1 MDITKNIYSIF
12 NIKNAEFFNIN
23 IAEDT
28 AKFIQPYTVE
38 NTNSEIARKCNATA
52 VDFFNTVHDYLLKKD
67 YNTANTIFSSHLKEP
82 KENCLGYSG
91 NNTSGKGLRDIAHYA
106 MQQILDQPHLI
117 NEIKQIADL
126 QLYVKNIMHDR
137 ISDLYTNVVRN
148 ELNNYTLEQ
157 CRKYNMMHLVK
168 EVNFGSYWD
177 AVQHTWTENAIKQ
190 MLVINEKPIL
200 LVPKNFLVGSYGP
213 NTMYRNV
220 FLVKLINEDL
230 LKNESSLIKRRKN
243 GETYISKKDKHKQLK
258 MSNFK
263 VSKEIMIQFAKENPN
278 CTQKLRQ
285 VLEETRQK
293 RLQNKINRR

>member
-1 MDITKNIYSIF
+1 MDIAKNIYSIF

-23 IAEDT
+23 VAEDT

-38 NTNSEIARKCNATA
+38 NTNSDIAQKCNAKA
-52 VDFFNTVHDYLLKKD
+52 VDFFNTVHSHLQKKD
-67 YNTANTIFSSHLKEP
+67 YNTADNIFSRHLKEP

-126 QLYVKNIMHDR
+126 QLYVRNIMYDR

-148 ELNNYTLEQ
+148 ELNDYTIEQ
-157 CRKYNMMHLVK
+157 CQKYNIMHLVK
-168 EVNFGSYWD
+168 EVKFGPYWD
-177 AVQHTWTENAIKQ
+177 STQHMWIENTTKQ
-190 MLVINEKPIL
+190 MLVIGEKPIL
-200 LVPKNFLVGSYGP
+200 LVPKKFLVGSYGP

-220 FLVKLINEDL
+220 LLVKLINEDL
-230 LKNESSLIKRRKN
+230 IKNESSLIKRRKN
-243 GETYISKKDKHKQLK
+243 GETYISKKDKHQELK
-258 MSNFK
+258 KSNFK
-263 VSKEIMIQFAKENPN
+263 VSKEMMVQFAKENPN

-285 VLEETRQK
+285 VLEETRLK
-293 RLQNKINRR
+293 RLQNKLKAR

>member
-1 MDITKNIYSIF
+1 MLRLLI
-12 NIKNAEFFNIN
+12 
-23 IAEDT
+23 
-28 AKFIQPYTVE
+28 
-38 NTNSEIARKCNATA
+38 
-52 VDFFNTVHDYLLKKD
+52 FFNTVHNYLLKKD

-91 NNTSGKGLRDIAHYA
+91 NNMSGKGLRDIAHYA

-137 ISDLYTNVVRN
+137 ISDLYTNVVKN

-157 CRKYNMMHLVK
+157 YRKYNMMHLVK

-190 MLVINEKPIL
+190 MLVINEKLIL
-200 LVPKNFLVGSYGP
+200 LVPKNFLVGFYGP

-263 VSKEIMIQFAKENPN
+263 VSKEIMI
-278 CTQKLRQ
+278 
-285 VLEETRQK
+285 
-293 RLQNKINRR
+293 